1 MPWMF
6 PNGVDEKVVNLCKLL
21 AVDNKKYSEQEK
33 YDLLKIFCND
43 VYDRSGFEKTIKRM
57 LLADAMNFAL
67 RDKIKSAE
75 NDISNVAHEIAEMR
89 IDLKGLCEKHDEL
102 LLIINALS
110 GTKESDCD
118 ELIDVL
124 DSHKNLTV
132 EEVSYGDIYY
142 RVVDTLE
149 FYNTE
154 SINTTLSFMSDEIR
168 GIFIDKLGLI
178 RVKAVFELSSVKTVS
193 PVSHN
198 SPFAVHYQ
206 SFEDAMPNPHIYGY
220 GCSGGNDYYYEEYAQ
235 SGDYDLAIDQSIA
248 ATKNINL
255 KDTTVARYM
264 FGWMFSNQDTKCIYI
279 PDGEFGTK
287 VTKPT
292 GRLVS
297 FKEYTEIYKKWKE
310 KQNS

>member
-1 MPWMF
+1 MTWMS

-33 YDLLKIFCND
+33 HDLLKNFCND

-57 LLADAMNFAL
+57 LLSDAMNFVL
-67 RDKIKSAE
+67 RDKIRYAE
-75 NDISNVAHEIAEMR
+75 SEISDVAHEIAEMR
-89 IDLKGLCEKHDEL
+89 IDLKKLCEKHDEL
-102 LLIINALS
+102 LLVINALS
-110 GTKESDCD
+110 GAKESDCD

-124 DSHKNLTV
+124 DSHKNLTI

-154 SINTTLSFMSDEIR
+154 NIKTTLSLMSDEIR

-198 SPFAVHYQ
+198 SPFAVHYRD
-206 SFEDAMPNPHIYGY
+206 FEDAMPNPHIYGY

-255 KDTTVARYM
+255 KDTVVAKYM
-264 FGWMFSNQDTKCIYI
+264 FTWMTSNQDTKYIYI
-279 PDGEFGTK
+279 PDGEFGMK

-297 FKEYTEIYKKWKE
+297 FKEYTEIYRKWKE